1 MSDNDTL
8 PREINLDSLFHKK
21 SLFDSLKKLR
31 EAGFQIVRPTEEGRV
46 TVFGHASVPGYLFK
60 KFLRDSPHPYKKQ
73 LISYASRVGGARAV
87 KAHLDALGIHSITVP
102 RKWLCELPRRFRS
115 SGKSEYIVVVEK
127 CNLLERN
134 DTIERYRTISR
145 DTLRDLCTIFFTF
158 KSVDFSSKNLP
169 FTAEGKIAYIDTGY
183 VKRITEDL
191 TFRRNNYKKYVDKWL
206 LTEESRRYGK
216 ALWDEFVGRR
226 DLLEGPPSVK

>member
-8 PREINLDSLFHKK
+8 PSKINLDSLFHKK

-46 TVFGHASVPGYLFK
+46 TVFGHASVPDYLFK
-60 KFLRDSPHPYKKQ
+60 KFLQDSPHSYKKQ
-73 LISYASRVGGARAV
+73 LSSYESRVGGARAV
-87 KAHLDALGIHSITVP
+87 KAHLDALSIRSILVP
-102 RKWLCELPRRFRS
+102 RKWLCKLPRRFRS
-115 SGKSEYIVVVEK
+115 SGKDQYIVVVEK
-127 CNLLERN
+127 CNLIER
-134 DTIERYRTISR
+134 DETIERYRTISR
-145 DTLRDLCTIFFTF
+145 DTLRDLCTIFFAF

-169 FTAEGKIAYIDTGY
+169 FTVDGKIAYIDTGY

-206 LTEESRRYGK
+206 LTEESRRYAK
-216 ALWDEFVGRR
+216 SLWDEFVDRR
-226 DLLEGPPSVK
+226 DLLEGPPGTK